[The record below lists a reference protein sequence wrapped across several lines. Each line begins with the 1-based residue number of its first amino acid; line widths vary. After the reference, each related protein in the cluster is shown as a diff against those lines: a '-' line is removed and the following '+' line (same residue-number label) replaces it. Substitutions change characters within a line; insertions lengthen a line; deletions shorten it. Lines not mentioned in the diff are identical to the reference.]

1 MANVCSTMIN
11 SGSLAL
17 NATKTGFFDPFLN
30 QHINVF
36 QSKTTNASP
45 PNKTEQ
51 PAVKNN
57 RFGRMGPTVPKIP
70 FKVRLALFPNNPT
83 VEVVNSNN
91 EVSYVNKRRVDV
103 EDRLDVLR
111 KLCNIPYCKFNR
123 LPKAVIKVL
132 GYNFYDI
139 NKAIDN
145 VLYGKL
151 GHNNNTPI
159 IPDEEISGCT
169 KNKLG
174 YKLKYFENRD
184 RIDIFFKFGS
194 YVSDSYDFKI
204 NMQALYSQGRTIR
217 DFRVTA
223 HVCQSKKVT
232 APFCSSFNLNDRL
245 NYRQFSTKVLI
256 SSVIGLFGDYVY
268 FTNLYFGK
276 KFRDFYPSAIKSV
289 TENHKKYCDYV
300 SRLSTKGAKIGTD
313 STKDCLDKN
322 KTSYKDVVNSPDLT
336 FGSLKGVKLTHNS
349 TAVPSKPKSNIPLV
363 TFVVDDV
370 GHESFI
376 IKEKNGFTKK
386 ITNDE
391 RALVTLFNATL
402 TDKKYNIHPKCKVG
416 KHGRLEDFPN
426 DFCWI
431 DAFACAGKKMP
442 VDLKPYPQISV
453 AYLFRCGLARVI
465 QKHSCETG
473 WRLFHFDR
481 RQVVNLKRLPHGA
494 VLGVKGDMN
503 IPNITRNI
511 DILFDDLVGNV
522 IEQTSLKADNLLLS
536 NVVNRLSD
544 RVNRMCE
551 RTKQLTVKTTLDS
564 NQKRK
569 LTKLFPELTMNFEDS
584 TYSSHPLQ
592 TAMRTCEN
600 FLMDKKCGGREYVD
614 VGGDVASLLTKE
626 SRDVHICCPVVDV
639 KDAHRHI
646 TRSSIIDRMKGF
658 NESITICDK
667 LTQDCDVPYPNIV
680 AVEVYD
686 MSLEDMA
693 RSILSH
699 KAKRFD
705 LSLIIPPEI
714 CDNYCDV
721 MLFDDSMRV
730 FVRDGVVN
738 YEYGSSG
745 ECYKHNLKTL
755 QDILR
760 VQLFVVD
767 GVVFKK
773 TLECSREQ
781 LHFFSIVPCVNM
793 KPGVYNL
800 TSHYSKSRNDK
811 LEMILPVRDFD
822 GGLRNVRV
830 SVDKYVTMHLI
841 EYAMNTTLKV
851 EDKAAEYL
859 ISQFRSRK
867 SVSISGG
874 KVVQKEFDLPDELHA
889 GYLAVI
895 MAEGAR
901 RREKVVNLARV
912 SYFKHYAPTVIQV
925 LFNIFFELYGNIKRT
940 CYKAFISA
948 MSLVMSEDFLEKVVV
963 GERRIFDVQEVVHF
977 EQEIVL
983 VGKQGNMNVLRE
995 SLHKFTV
1002 ENEKRADDI
1011 SQIVYANRESFADD
1025 ELDVMKQIF
1034 QMGGGSK
1041 FRSFTNNLDRSTFG
1055 FYSKVWSF
1063 VSYYVKDVKRVRLVT
1078 NFFVSLCDFFR
1089 QCGMSTWEY
1098 VNSVFKEFVGFVKGG
1113 LKGSLPNMWS
1123 ELKKAAKFTKEK
1135 FNKQSEDLKSLL
1147 HDFYRR
1153 QTGLDDEGNE
1163 LFWQDMTYDFGTRRM
1178 FSEEKKNR
1186 FVVELK
1192 KTYHNLVS
1200 KKDKLISRIMMI
1212 YNYMKFIYAFI
1223 REQFKGEDL
1232 INTVDHII
1240 KGASFFFVHAL
1251 SLCAMGSFSL
1261 TGLVAAVST
1270 YLGLKF
1276 TGIEK
1281 KYLGSSVVSQ
1291 HLISACSVSSPAALM
1306 TLPVRS
1312 AVTKCVEISLKRKL
1326 SKCEGLASTMQGV
1339 IAKDAIDMRW
1349 YSYVTPYRVRMTI
1362 YISLVLVFF
1371 FPRLAIALM
1380 LTTFLV
1386 AEHKKY
1392 FEKFAVVA
1400 NVDLSFAS
1408 VLNRTQPTKRMATL
1422 KRLLKE
1428 KFTAA
1433 KVKEQKDDDTSTVDA
1448 EPSEVAMLGGDI
1460 SLRDEEVDVE
1470 FDYDGSYIERHGKLS
1485 TSKLVVEEDLKPS
1498 AADGLDFYQL
1508 KISGRGNFMQF
1519 NVPFKVSAA
1528 MTQYAYRDIPTIVY
1542 TGDEKLDTLNEYY
1555 YLEKKKTFM
1564 ELGKLD
1570 NVVDLYL
1577 SQLEN
1582 KSSFEKVVFHLR
1594 QRFDDSTLYVS
1605 EDGARWYKLKI
1616 GSKSLVSLDHKC
1628 KYDCNRVL
1636 MAFDSECK
1644 DFQVT
1649 SDELA
1654 GMYSNERCLALEYLT
1669 VDKIPQLA
1677 RDLTKKVTFYNK
1689 PPGAGKTTTIVNE
1702 FSRLHNEGKRC
1713 LALTCTKAGKVEI
1726 AEKLR
1731 VRGIKSVYSNC
1742 LTYDA
1747 FLMKNTFRD
1756 VDYVF
1761 CDEIFMIHAGLWLA
1775 ISCNLEFG
1783 VMGCYGDVNQIPYIN
1798 RVPNTICTK
1807 SMNHYYQYEMF
1818 HDNISYRCPVDV
1830 CKLLSTLTDAKG
1842 QLIYPKGVY
1851 PAGDNANV
1859 LRSLQV
1865 VPIYSPE
1872 DAMDDQD
1879 VKIVTFTQPEKE
1891 EMIKATRMRN
1901 GVSSSVNTVNE
1912 VQGGTFS
1919 KVDVYRLKPYDNPIY
1934 SDLNQFVVSVSRHT
1948 QLMRYRVVSSK
1959 MSDKIA
1965 NNISSM
1971 DNVSDFI
1978 LKEFAAKRCV

>member
-1 MANVCSTMIN
+1 MATVCSSAIN
-11 SGSLAL
+11 SGSLAS
-17 NATKTGFFDPFLN
+17 NATKTGFFDPILN

-36 QSKTTNASP
+36 LSKTNNASP
-45 PNKTEQ
+45 PNKTDVM
-51 PAVKNN
+51 AVKNN
-57 RFGRMGPTVPKIP
+57 RFGRMGPAVPKIP
-70 FKVRLALFPNNPT
+70 FKVRMALYPNNPT
-83 VEVVNSNN
+83 VEVVDSNN
-91 EVSYVNKRRVDV
+91 VVSYINKRRVNV

-111 KLCNIPYCKFNR
+111 KICNIPYCKFNR
-123 LPKAVIKVL
+123 LPKAVVRVL
-132 GYNFYDI
+132 GYDFYNI
-139 NKAIDN
+139 NKAIDT
-145 VLYGKL
+145 VLYGKV
-151 GHNNNTPI
+151 GHKNNTPLV
-159 IPDEEISGCT
+159 PDDKISGCT
-169 KNKLG
+169 KYNLG
-174 YKLKYFENRD
+174 YELRFFQPQS
-184 RIDIFFKFGS
+184 RIDIFFKFGG
-194 YVSDSYDFKI
+194 YIVDSYDFKVS
-204 NMQALYSQGRTIR
+204 MQALYLHGRTIH
-217 DFRVTA
+217 DFKVMA
-223 HVCQSKKVT
+223 HVCQSKTVT
-232 APFCSSFNLNDRL
+232 SPFCSSFNLKDKL
-245 NYRQFSTKVLI
+245 NFRQFSTKVLI
-256 SSVIGLFGDYVY
+256 SSVIGLFDEYVY
-268 FTNLYFGK
+268 YTNLYFGK
-276 KFRDFYPSAIKSV
+276 AFREFYSVASKSIQ
-289 TENHKKYCDYV
+289 ENQKKYCEYV

-313 STKDCLDKN
+313 SNKG
-322 KTSYKDVVNSPDLT
+322 KTSENRTSFKDVVNKPELT
-336 FGSLKGVKLTHNS
+336 FGSLKGVKLVHNS
-349 TAVPSKPKSNIPLV
+349 VATPSRPTPSIPLV
-363 TFVVDDV
+363 TFVVDDK

-402 TDKKYNIHPKCKVG
+402 TDRKYNLHPKCKVG

-442 VDLKPYPQISV
+442 VDLQPYPQISI
-453 AYLFRCGLARVI
+453 AYLFRCGLSRVI
-465 QKHSCETG
+465 QKHSRETG

-551 RTKQLTVKTTLDS
+551 RPKQLTIKTTLDS

-569 LTKLFPELTMNFEDS
+569 LTKLFPEVTMNFEDS

-600 FLMDKKCGGREYVD
+600 FVMDRKCGGREYID
-614 VGGDVASLLTKE
+614 VGGDVVSLLCKE
-626 SRDVHICCPVVDV
+626 SKDVHLCCPVVDV

-646 TRSSIIDRMKGF
+646 TRSNIIDRMKGF
-658 NESITICDK
+658 DESITICDK
-667 LTQDCDVPYPNIV
+667 LTQDCDVSYPNIV

-714 CDNYCDV
+714 CDSYCDV
-721 MLFDDSMRV
+721 LLFDDSMRV
-730 FVRDGVVN
+730 FVREGVVN

-745 ECYKHNLKTL
+745 ECYRHDLKTL

-781 LHFFSIVPCVNM
+781 LHFYSIVPCVNM

-811 LEMILPVRDFD
+811 VEMIIPVREFD

-925 LFNIFFELYGNIKRT
+925 LFNIFYELYGFAKRM

-963 GERRIFDVQEVVHF
+963 GERRIFEVQEVVHF
-977 EQEIVL
+977 DQEIVL
-983 VGKQGNMNVLRE
+983 VGKQGSMNVLQE
-995 SLHKFTV
+995 SLNNFTV
-1002 ENEKRADDI
+1002 ENEKRAVDI
-1011 SQIVYANRESFADD
+1011 SQIVYANRDSFADD
-1025 ELDVMKQIF
+1025 ELDTMKELF
-1034 QMGGGSK
+1034 QTGGGSK
-1041 FRSFTNNLDRSTFG
+1041 FRRFTSNLERCTYG
-1055 FYSKVWSF
+1055 FYSKVWNFASF
-1063 VSYYVKDVKRVRLVT
+1063 YVKDVKMVRLVT

-1089 QCGMSTWEY
+1089 QCGISTWEY
-1098 VNSVFKEFVGFVKGG
+1098 IRSVFKEFVGFVRGG
-1113 LKGSLPNMWS
+1113 LKGSFPNMWS
-1123 ELKKAAKFTKEK
+1123 EMKKAAKFMKEK
-1135 FNKQSEDLKSLL
+1135 FNAQSEDLKSLL
-1147 HDFYRR
+1147 QDFYTR
-1153 QTGLDDEGNE
+1153 QTGLDNDGNE
-1163 LFWQDMTYDFGTRRM
+1163 LFWQDLTYDLGTRRL

-1186 FVVELK
+1186 LVAGMK
-1192 KTYHNLVS
+1192 RTYKNFLGMTS
-1200 KKDKLISRIMMI
+1200 KLLSKIMMV
-1212 YNYMKFIYAFI
+1212 YKYMKFIFTYV
-1223 REQFKGEDL
+1223 RDQFKGEDL
-1232 INTVDHII
+1232 INTIDHII
-1240 KGASFFFVHAL
+1240 KGVSFFFVHAL
-1251 SLCAMGSFSL
+1251 SLCAMGSFSF

-1281 KYLGSSVVSQ
+1281 KYLGSSIVSQ
-1291 HLISACSVSSPAALM
+1291 HLITACSVSSPAALM

-1312 AVTKCVEISLKRKL
+1312 AITKCVEIGLKKKL
-1326 SKCEGLASTMQGV
+1326 SKCEGLTSTMQTV
-1339 IAKDAIDMRW
+1339 IAKDAIGMKW
-1349 YSYVTPYRVRMTI
+1349 YSHVTPYRIRMTI
-1362 YISLVLVFF
+1362 YTSLVLVFF

-1380 LTTFLV
+1380 LTTILV

-1392 FEKFAVVA
+1392 FDKFAIVA
-1400 NVDLSFAS
+1400 NVNLSFAS
-1408 VLNRTQPTKRMATL
+1408 VLNRTQPTKRMTTL

-1428 KFTAA
+1428 KFLTA
-1433 KVKEQKDDDTSTVDA
+1433 KIKEQNEDGASTVDG
-1448 EPSEVAMLGGDI
+1448 EPSQDAMLGGDI
-1460 SLRDEEVDVE
+1460 ELRDDEIDVE
-1470 FDYDGSYIERHGKLS
+1470 FDYDGSYVERHGKLS
-1485 TSKLVVEEDLKPS
+1485 ASKLVVEEDLKPS
-1498 AADGLDFYQL
+1498 AADGLNFYQL
-1508 KISGRGNFMQF
+1508 KISGKGNFMQF

-1528 MTQYAYRDIPTIVY
+1528 MTQYAFRDIPSIVY
-1542 TGDEKLDTLNEYY
+1542 VGDEKLDTLNEYY

-1570 NVVDLYL
+1570 NVVDMYL
-1577 SQLEN
+1577 SQLDN
-1582 KSSFEKVVFHLR
+1582 KSSFDKVVFHLR

-1605 EDGARWYKLKI
+1605 EDGVRWHKLKI
-1616 GSKSLVSLDHKC
+1616 GSKSIVSLDHKC

-1636 MAFDSECK
+1636 MAYDSECK
-1644 DFQVT
+1644 NFQVT

-1677 RDLTKKVTFYNK
+1677 RDLTHKVKFFNK

-1713 LALTCTKAGKVEI
+1713 LALTCTKAGKIEI
-1726 AEKLR
+1726 AEKLKA
-1731 VRGIKSVYSNC
+1731 RGIKSVFSNC

-1747 FLMKNTFRD
+1747 FLMKNMYRD

-1775 ISCNLEFG
+1775 ITCNLEFSS
-1783 VMGCYGDVNQIPYIN
+1783 MSCYGDVNQIPYIN

-1807 SMNHYYQYEMF
+1807 SMNHFYAYEMF

-1830 CKLLSTLTDAKG
+1830 CKLLSTLTDNTGK
-1842 QLIYPKGVY
+1842 LIYPKGVY
-1851 PAGDNANV
+1851 PVGDNANV
-1859 LRSLQV
+1859 LRSLQI

-1872 DAMDDQD
+1872 DAMDDQN

-1934 SDLNQFVVSVSRHT
+1934 SDLNQFVVSISRHT